1 MLASQMI
8 VGLWFVPVVLFII
21 IPLSILCLWLVHKL
35 MRKIVDRIEQ
45 THRSVKQ
52 SRNQSRTPGIQP
64 RHAV

>member
-1 MLASQMI
+1 MLTSEMI

-21 IPLSILCLWLVHKL
+21 IPLSVLCLWSVHKL
-35 MRKIVDRIEQ
+35 MRKIANRIEQ

-52 SRNQSRTPGIQP
+52 VQKKSPASGLRT